1 MEELEA
7 LLQNFGDAR
16 KNGFVEMKEL
26 KETGNKV
33 IGVYCGFAP
42 WEILSASGAIPAW
55 LCGMSEEPIVDAE
68 KELPR
73 NICPLIKSSYG
84 FAITGKCPYYYFS
97 DMLIGET
104 TCDGKKK
111 MYEYLCNMKP
121 MHIMALPQN
130 LHREN
135 AFEYYKDELYILK
148 ESVEKTLGLE
158 ITEDAIKEKIK
169 IRNLER
175 KTLREFYEL
184 GKLCPPPLT
193 GIEMRKVLGST
204 QYIADKEKEIENI
217 KKIIG
222 MVKERYEKQGTKVSK
237 DAKRI
242 LVTGCPLGDATEK
255 ILEII
260 EGNGGVIVCYENCS
274 STKSIDDLVDENK
287 NPYDALTERYLKT
300 ACACMSPNT
309 NRINMIDYYID
320 EYKVD
325 GVIDVIL
332 QTCHTYNV
340 ETNRIKKKA
349 NEKGV
354 PYLSLETTYSA
365 EDIGGLTT
373 RIAAFIEMLD

>member
-1 MEELEA
+1 MKELDM
-7 LLQNFGDAR
+7 LLENFANAR
-16 KNGFVEMKEL
+16 RNGFVEVKEI
-26 KETGNKV
+26 KESGKQV

-42 WEILSASGAIPAW
+42 YELLAASGAMVAW
-55 LCGMSEEPIVDAE
+55 LCGMSEEPISDAE

-111 MYEYLCNMKP
+111 MYEYLGTMKP
-121 MHIMALPQN
+121 MHIMSLPQN

-135 AFEYYKDELYILK
+135 SFDYYRDELFILKDE
-148 ESVEKTLGLE
+148 VEKNLGVK
-158 ITEDAIKEKIK
+158 ITEEAISEKIK
-169 IRNLER
+169 LRNSER
-175 KTLREFYEL
+175 KALREFYEL

-204 QYIADKEKEIENI
+204 QYIGDKEKEIENI
-217 KKIIG
+217 KNITRL
-222 MVKERYEKQGTKVSK
+222 VKERYEKEGTTVSK

-255 ILEII
+255 ILETI
-260 EGNGGVIVCYENCS
+260 EDNGGVIVCFENCS
-274 STKSIDDLVDENK
+274 STKSIDDLVDETK
-287 NPYDALTERYLKT
+287 NPYDALAERYLKT

-309 NRINMIDYYID
+309 NRLNMIDHYID
-320 EYKVD
+320 EYKID

-354 PYLSLETTYSA
+354 PYMSLETTYSQ

-373 RIAAFIEMLD
+373 RIAAFIEML